1 MCRTGELPAGG
12 LAPPRLPR
20 GDLAEVVHRLRA
32 LDARDEAQTAAWVDA
47 RKFADDI
54 RHAVEVL
61 RGVHFGEDE
70 GADDG
75 GA

>member
-1 MCRTGELPAGG
+1 ML
-12 LAPPRLPR
+12 RLPMAD
-20 GDLAEVVHRLRA
+20 GPYIPQRLRA

-47 RKFADDI
+47 RKFADDV
-54 RHAVEVL
+54 RHVVEVL
-61 RGVHFGEDE
+61 RGVDFGEDE